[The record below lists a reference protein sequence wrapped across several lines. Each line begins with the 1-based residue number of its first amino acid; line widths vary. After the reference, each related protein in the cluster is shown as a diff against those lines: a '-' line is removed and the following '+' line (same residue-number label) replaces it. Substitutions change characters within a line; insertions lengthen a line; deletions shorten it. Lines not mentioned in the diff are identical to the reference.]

1 MAMRRSAVEVHQDVV
16 ILRLATIDD
25 EVEVDVFGS
34 DPPIVGTVSYTFP
47 DVDERRAHVE
57 TLQGWERDGTR
68 LTYVR
73 RGDEVA
79 LIDDAARFADAWEG

>member
-1 MAMRRSAVEVHQDVV
+1 
-16 ILRLATIDD
+16 
-25 EVEVDVFGS
+25 
-34 DPPIVGTVSYTFP
+34 
-47 DVDERRAHVE
+47 VE

-79 LIDDAARFADAWEG
+79 LIDDAARFADAWDG

>member
-1 MAMRRSAVEVHQDVV
+1 MRKSAVEVHQDVV
-16 ILRLATIDD
+16 ILRISTIDH

-47 DVDERRAHVE
+47 DPKERSTHVE
-57 TLQGWERDGTR
+57 TLQGWEREGTR

-79 LIDDAARFADAWEG
+79 LIDDAARFEDAWNT